1 MAGRVRGMTL
11 LELIATLAIAAI
23 VLMLGV
29 PSLQEWIRNNRF
41 LTDVDAL
48 VVALQL
54 TRSEAVKRG
63 VRVTLCK
70 SADGTSCA
78 HEGGYEQG
86 WIVFV
91 DPNNNATVDADEEV
105 IRVFDA
111 IAAGTGTTLTGNQ
124 PVEKYVSYTADGVA
138 RLASGAFQAG
148 TLTAC
153 LPPKARR
160 IVINSVGRV
169 KVVEATCS

>member
-1 MAGRVRGMTL
+1 MNGRSGFTL
-11 LELIATLAIAAI
+11 LELIVTVALAAI
-23 VLMLGV
+23 VLTLGI

-41 LTDVDAL
+41 LTGVNEFVAAL
-48 VVALQL
+48 HL
-54 TRSEAVKRG
+54 TRSEAVKRA

-70 SADGTSCA
+70 SANGTSCA
-78 HEGGYEQG
+78 PKGGYEQG

-91 DPNNNATVDADEEV
+91 DPNNNATADADEEI
-105 IRVFDA
+105 IRVFA
-111 IAAGTGTTLTGNQ
+111 ALPAGTGMTLNGNN
-124 PVEKYVSYTADGVA
+124 PVAAYVSYTADGVA

-153 LPPKARR
+153 LPPRARR